1 MIGVR
6 KLLGIALVSAIA
18 TAPALCDLPGAASA
32 KPAASGSLCPPA
44 TPTAHHRSVRLLRVG
59 VDPGLAGNPAPSTEA
74 PKPINRGKELTAL
87 RGLRPRHHVLVVR
100 LNRLF
105 WSGGQPLL
113 RTFRHDARHYAR
125 HGFKVEVQVRY
136 HPTAARE
143 GDIRAWTKWVRHAT
157 DVLGRNRKLV
167 ALTITNEVNFT
178 ISKNTSDGSYARAK
192 AALVRGIEAAHRE
205 LRRHHWVHR
214 VKLGFTYAYR
224 FNPQSDAKFFR
235 YLHSH
240 GSTRFRRALGF
251 VGLDDYPGT
260 VYPPALTP
268 GDSPGDELASAIATM
283 RTCFLPQGGIKRSTP
298 LWVTENGFGSDAPA
312 HSEAEQ
318 ATALRSMVTATRRYA
333 GSYHV
338 TDYRWFNL
346 RDNASNGSGMFDQ
359 DGLLRDNYTRKPA
372 YDALLS
378 FIEAHGR

>member
-1 MIGVR
+1 LAV
-6 KLLGIALVSAIA
+6 ALVSALA
-18 TAPALCDLPGAASA
+18 MLSAFSDLPGAASA
-32 KPAASGSLCPPA
+32 KPEANGSLCPPA
-44 TPTAHHRSVRLLRVG
+44 TPTPHPRSIRALRVG
-59 VDPGLAGNPAPSTEA
+59 VDPGLAGNPAPSTEP
-74 PKPINRGKELTAL
+74 PKPIRGGKELAAL

-113 RTFRHDARHYAR
+113 RTFRHEARHYAR

-136 HPTAARE
+136 HPTAAEE
-143 GDIRAWTKWVRHAT
+143 GNIHAWTKWVRHVTA
-157 DVLGRNRKLV
+157 VLGRNRKLV

-178 ISKNTSDGSYARAK
+178 VSKNTSDGSYAGAK

-205 LRRHHWVHR
+205 LRQHHWAKR

-224 FNPQSDAKFFR
+224 FNPQTDAKLFR
-235 YLHSH
+235 YLRSH
-240 GSTRFRRALGF
+240 GKAPFRRVLGF

-260 VYPPALTP
+260 VYPPALAP
-268 GDSPGDELASAIATM
+268 GDSAGDELASAIATM
-283 RTCFLPQGGIKRSTP
+283 RTCYFSLGGLPRSVP
-298 LWVTENGFGSDAPA
+298 LWVTENGFGSNTPA
-312 HSEAEQ
+312 HSEADQ
-318 ATALRSMVTATRRYA
+318 ARALRSMVEATRRYA

-359 DGLLRDNYTRKPA
+359 DGLLRDDYARKPA
-372 YDALLS
+372 YHSLLS
-378 FIEAHGR
+378 FIRTHGR